1 MIIFRKIVTV
11 YMIAALLCITTAQS
25 ALAGFS
31 PSISTSTSSDIRAK
45 HLMNI
50 RAELEKDAVAQRLA
64 DLGFSFDEVNSRLE
78 NLSDE
83 QLHKFAM
90 DLDQLRTGGD
100 AIATLVGAAL
110 FVFLVILILD
120 LTGKTSY
127 IIKN

>member
-45 HLMNI
+45 HLMSI